1 MSTVSSSGSTIHGQ
15 EVDLQ
20 VKAIDGNDNVSLKK
34 VWSVKKLPISAR
46 SAAENVDIRKLPYL
60 ADIQIPST
68 DLTEVMLLIGTDS
81 PNAHIPLEVRSGNEN
96 QPYAIRSR
104 LGWAIRGARGPIE
117 DTHASNVINVHFEEA
132 RDVLLQRQLERM
144 WTSDFDDRAREDKNG
159 LSIEDKEAMKMM
171 ESSITQEDGHFKL
184 GLPWRDRE
192 TTLPNNMVL
201 AHARL
206 QQLKRKLSSNET
218 LHKMYTT
225 TVNDYIEKGYAK
237 EVTNIES
244 KSKRVWYLPHHP
256 ITNENKPGKV
266 RVVFDCASKYQG
278 ISLNSQL
285 LQGPDLMNSLV
296 GVIIRFRQDKV
307 ALAAD
312 IEAMFHQVRVREDDC
327 DALRF
332 LWWPNGNLDQKP
344 KIYCMNVHLFGATSS
359 PSCTAYALKR
369 TARDYAHLF
378 DQEVAL
384 TVERNFYV
392 DDCLKSVPSEQQA
405 IKLATDLQ
413 SMMKMGG
420 FRLTKWLSNRRNVLN
435 AIPESERASSVVSL
449 GPSDMLPSDK
459 ALGVIWDVN
468 EDKIKFKVKLSDKPL
483 TRRGIHQSLAPYL
496 TLLDWFLQ
504 LHLEQKL
511 LYSTYAKRSLGGM
524 NKFHKSTMINGNV
537 G

>member
-1 MSTVSSSGSTIHGQ
+1 
-15 EVDLQ
+15 
-20 VKAIDGNDNVSLKK
+20 
-34 VWSVKKLPISAR
+34 
-46 SAAENVDIRKLPYL
+46 
-60 ADIQIPST
+60 
-68 DLTEVMLLIGTDS
+68 MLLIGTDS

-104 LGWAIRGARGPIE
+104 LGWAIRGPIE

-225 TVNDYIEKGYAK
+225 TVNDYIEKG
-237 EVTNIES
+237 I
-244 KSKRVWYLPHHP
+244 
-256 ITNENKPGKV
+256 
-266 RVVFDCASKYQG
+266 CQG
-278 ISLNSQL
+278 
-285 LQGPDLMNSLV
+285 
-296 GVIIRFRQDKV
+296 
-307 ALAAD
+307 
-312 IEAMFHQVRVREDDC
+312 
-327 DALRF
+327 
-332 LWWPNGNLDQKP
+332 
-344 KIYCMNVHLFGATSS
+344 
-359 PSCTAYALKR
+359 
-369 TARDYAHLF
+369 
-378 DQEVAL
+378 
-384 TVERNFYV
+384 
-392 DDCLKSVPSEQQA
+392 
-405 IKLATDLQ
+405 DLQ
-413 SMMKMGG
+413 SMLKMGG
-420 FRLTKWLSNRRNVLN
+420 FRLTKWLSNKRNVLN

-483 TRRGIHQSLAPYL
+483 TRRGQ
-496 TLLDWFLQ
+496 
-504 LHLEQKL
+504 
-511 LYSTYAKRSLGGM
+511 
-524 NKFHKSTMINGNV
+524 N
-537 G
+537 